1 MITVHRLGLEPKP
14 FLLNCDLIVMVESTP
29 DTIVT
34 LTTGDR
40 VGVVETPAE
49 VRAEVARWRAG
60 VQRLATAGGGHGDLL
75 AAPEVE
81 RRPFDRHPR
90 RVGVEDLEVD
100 RMPPAGRGRQEGRR
114 RHVAEQAGGLA
125 GAVVGDP
132 ADACGDDDEDVL
144 VGVEMVLLV
153 SSRGCQSAP

>member
-1 MITVHRLGLEPKP
+1 MITVHRLGLDPKP

-60 VQRLATAGGGHGDLL
+60 VQRLARSGGLDPTTAGP
-75 AAPEVE
+75 APV
-81 RRPFDRHPR
+81 RIDRSSG
-90 RVGVEDLEVD
+90 RVDAD
-100 RMPPAGRGRQEGRR
+100 DRR
-114 RHVAEQAGGLA
+114 R
-125 GAVVGDP
+125 
-132 ADACGDDDEDVL
+132 
-144 VGVEMVLLV
+144 
-153 SSRGCQSAP
+153 